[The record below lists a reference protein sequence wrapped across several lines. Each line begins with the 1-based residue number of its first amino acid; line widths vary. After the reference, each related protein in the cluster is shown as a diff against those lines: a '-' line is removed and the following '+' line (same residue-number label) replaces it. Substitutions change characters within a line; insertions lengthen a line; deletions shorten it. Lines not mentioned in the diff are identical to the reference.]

1 MHAHILGNGQVVVH
15 AHPYNKSQDA
25 APFKKHHHSATEFI
39 QLSQLQL
46 LFFVSLFVAVLTAFS
61 QPVQF
66 GCEQSRYNQLF
77 YSRQQGRSPPFV
89 KSDT

>member
-25 APFKKHHHSATEFI
+25 APFKKHQHSAPEFI

-46 LFFVSLFVAVLTAFS
+46 LFLVSLFVAVLTAYS
-61 QPVQF
+61 RPVHF
-66 GCEQSRYNQLF
+66 GCKQFRYDQSF
-77 YSRQQGRSPPFV
+77 YGRRQGRSPPL
-89 KSDT
+89 